1 RIAEY
6 TRACG
11 KEAPMD
17 EPKQNDRRIQI
28 ETAAY
33 GLLSLKGYK
42 ATSMLEVAKRA
53 KASNETLY
61 KWYGNKQGLFLSM
74 VERSVAAS
82 RELLVSSLEGDQDL
96 ATILDTFGPQL
107 LQMLTSQRT
116 IVLNRAAA
124 GDVHDTGMLGRTI
137 NEGGRDAILPIL
149 AQVFDRSEPK
159 GMTGYEAAELYLD
172 ILISDLQIRRVI
184 GVLPMLSETEVKA
197 RSDRARD
204 IVLKLIA

>member
-1 RIAEY
+1 
-6 TRACG
+6 
-11 KEAPMD
+11 MD

-53 KASNETLY
+53 KASNETFY

-96 ATILDTFGPQL
+96 AAILDTFGPQL

-137 NEGGRDAILPIL
+137 TEGGRDAILPIL
-149 AQVFDRSEPK
+149 AQGFDLSEPK

-184 GVLPMLSETEVKA
+184 GVLPMLSETDVKA

>member
-1 RIAEY
+1 
-6 TRACG
+6 
-11 KEAPMD
+11 MD

-82 RELLVSSLEGDQDL
+82 RELLVSSIEGDQDL

>member
-1 RIAEY
+1 
-6 TRACG
+6 
-11 KEAPMD
+11 MD

-61 KWYGNKQGLFLSM
+61 KWYGTKQGLFLSM

-82 RELLVSSLEGDQDL
+82 RELLVSSLEGNQDL